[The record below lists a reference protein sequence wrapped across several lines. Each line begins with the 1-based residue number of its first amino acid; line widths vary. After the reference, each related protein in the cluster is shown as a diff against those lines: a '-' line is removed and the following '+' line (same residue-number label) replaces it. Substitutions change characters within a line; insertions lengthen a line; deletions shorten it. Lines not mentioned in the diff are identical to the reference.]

1 MVGPQVKI
9 TKFKKLLIFKI
20 FRQFF
25 VIYPRN
31 SAKACD
37 QCSDTIK
44 QIIQDGA

>member
-25 VIYPRN
+25 VLTLENRQKPVISVPTR
-31 SAKACD
+31 
-37 QCSDTIK
+37 
-44 QIIQDGA
+44 